1 LACPIWQEYNQII
14 KTLAAKRKLALLDAN
29 ALLKKI
35 SVGMV
40 EDGVSVNSNYITGNV
55 FSLDGVHLTAKGNA
69 ITANEFIK
77 VINGYYKTSIPRLNT
92 AQYPGLL

>member
-1 LACPIWQEYNQII
+1 M
-14 KTLAAKRKLALLDAN
+14 DAN
-29 ALLKKI
+29 ALLKRI
-35 SVGMV
+35 SGGIV
-40 EDGVSVNSNYITGNV
+40 EDGIAVNSSYIVGNV

-77 VINGYYKTSIPRLNT
+77 AINGYYKTSIPRIHT